1 MNLKDLLFATQMTL
15 RDYFAAH
22 APLPVDTLPI
32 EEHCAWRYKYADA
45 MIAARGGK

>member
-1 MNLKDLLFATQMTL
+1 MKNPFKISDDIFATQMTL

-22 APLPVDTLPI
+22 APLI

-45 MIAARGGK
+45 MLTARGGK